1 MTTIEIILLVI
12 AIAEV
17 TAAFLAICG
26 FIRAKNTSAVID
38 GLNKDIR
45 FQRELALNNSKIADE
60 YLRKLEK
67 TRIENSIL
75 KQQIDGT
82 AYNELKKVLKLKLK
96 EEEKNVSESIDKYD
110 DGRRD
115 VLNELILLVE
125 IWENGESDN

>member
-26 FIRAKNTSAVID
+26 FIRTKNTSAVID